1 MLDFGYADEGQAI
14 TSAAKINLGATANFA
29 RAGSERER

>member
-1 MLDFGYADEGQAI
+1 MLDFGYAEGQAI